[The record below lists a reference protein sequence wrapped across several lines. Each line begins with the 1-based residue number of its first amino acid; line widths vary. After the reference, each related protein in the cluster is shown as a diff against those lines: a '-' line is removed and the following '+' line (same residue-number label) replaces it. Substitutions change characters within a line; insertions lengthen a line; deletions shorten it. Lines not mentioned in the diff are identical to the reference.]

1 MNEPTLHPNL
11 AKLAAAY
18 DEILDRIARGQVTS
32 VAARAEIAQLE
43 ARDDQGVRWN
53 IDPDTGEWVRT
64 CTIVTTDATTAMMF
78 GWQRTRPDPV
88 TPTSLRS

>member
-53 IDPDTGEWVRT
+53 IDPDTGEWVRKT
-64 CTIVTTDATTAMMF
+64 ALGEVT
-78 GWQRTRPDPV
+78 
-88 TPTSLRS
+88 